1 MKIFYGA
8 TYIKIH
14 SDDSTSPKLLNK
26 AELAVYFQIK
36 ENEINEEHIKKW
48 LNNEV

>member
-14 SDDSTSPKLLNK
+14 SDDGTSPKLLNK